1 MMIKLWIA
9 LLGVFAGFVLLVQAM
24 GYVAYSLSPRDPA
37 AIQRASEF
45 EAAMGRLVNA
55 PKEGIVPLA
64 PVEIPNR
71 HPKVVGAVH
80 RVGEWSG
87 GRFGE
92 APLLAQRVREGHL
105 PAVSERLPENPLVII
120 PPQQNGPYGGTW
132 TRFATGPRDVGIV
145 EARFAYEGLA
155 RWDAMGQNV
164 IPNLAV
170 RWEIADGGR
179 SFTFYLRKGVRWSD
193 GHPFTVDDLLFWYE
207 DVLQNEELTPVV
219 PRDFKRQGRV
229 MGLEKI
235 DDYTVRFTFLEPN
248 GLFLKKLASGRGYEM
263 LRYPAHYM
271 KQFHP
276 RYAGLAKLEAMT
288 ENAGFELWKQL
299 FEDMRDWRNPDIPRL
314 WPWIVVAPPPA
325 RPAVL
330 ERNPYYWKV
339 DPDGN
344 QLPYIDRMTFEIFD
358 AETINL
364 KAINGEMGMQGRHLQ
379 FQNYPLF
386 MEGQKKGDYRIVHWI
401 NGSAGANILALNL
414 NHRDPVLK
422 KVIEDHRF
430 RKALSHALNREELN
444 EADYFGIG
452 KPRQVCPPPSSPF
465 YDAEYERAY
474 IEYDPDRANDLL
486 DQMGLTRRE
495 DGLRLRP
502 DGAPI
507 KLYIETTSLNNRI
520 LELVASY
527 WTAVGVQTEIK
538 EEARQLFYERKKGL
552 LHDVGVW
559 GGADEQIAV
568 LDPRWLIPFSDESV
582 HAVDYARWYR
592 TGKKRGEE
600 PPKDMRRCIELFWQI
615 EKTIDEAEQIRLM
628 KEIIALNRKN
638 LWVIGTVG
646 ALPSF
651 YLVKNSFRNV
661 PEVAMTGWA
670 FRTPGNTAVEC
681 YAIEK

>member
-1 MMIKLWIA
+1 MIKLWIG

-24 GYVAYSLSPRDPA
+24 GYITYSLSPRDPV
-37 AIQRASEF
+37 AIRRASEF
-45 EAAMGRLVNA
+45 EAAMGNFMHA
-55 PKEGIVPLA
+55 PEEGIA
-64 PVEIPNR
+64 PTVRGEIPNR
-71 HPKVVGAVH
+71 HPKAEGAVH

-92 APLLAQRVREGHL
+92 APMLAERVREGRL
-105 PAVSERLPENPLVII
+105 PPVSKRLPENPLVII

-145 EARFAYEGLA
+145 EARFAYEGLV
-155 RWDAMGQNV
+155 RWDAMGQRV

-179 SFTFYLRKGVRWSD
+179 SFTFHLRKGVRWSD

-219 PRDFKRQGRV
+219 PRDFKRRGRV

-235 DDYTVRFTFLEPN
+235 DPYTVRFTFLAPN

-263 LRYPAHYM
+263 LRYPGHYL

-276 RYAGLAKLEAMT
+276 RYAALATLEAMT
-288 ENAGFELWKQL
+288 EAAGFELWKQL
-299 FEDMRDWRNPDIPRL
+299 FEDMRDWRNPEIPRL

-386 MEGQKKGDYRIVHWI
+386 MEGRNKGDYRIVHWI

-422 KVIEDHRF
+422 KIIGDHRF
-430 RKALSHALNREELN
+430 RKALSHALNRAELN

-465 YDAEYERAY
+465 YDAEYERAH
-474 IEYDPDRANDLL
+474 IEYDPARAGELL
-486 DQMGLTRRE
+486 DQMGLARRE

-502 DGAPI
+502 DGTPI
-507 KLYIETTSLNNRI
+507 KLHIETTSLNNRI

-527 WTAVGVQTEIK
+527 WTAVGVQTEVK

-592 TGKKRGEE
+592 TEKKRGEE
-600 PPKDMRRCIELFWQI
+600 PPEDMRRCIELFWQI

-646 ALPSF
+646 ELPSF
-651 YLVKNSFRNV
+651 FLFKNSFRNV
-661 PEVAMTGWA
+661 PEVAMSGWA

-681 YAIEK
+681 YAIVE

>member
-1 MMIKLWIA
+1 
-9 LLGVFAGFVLLVQAM
+9 
-24 GYVAYSLSPRDPA
+24 
-37 AIQRASEF
+37 
-45 EAAMGRLVNA
+45 
-55 PKEGIVPLA
+55 
-64 PVEIPNR
+64 
-71 HPKVVGAVH
+71 
-80 RVGEWSG
+80 
-87 GRFGE
+87 
-92 APLLAQRVREGHL
+92 
-105 PAVSERLPENPLVII
+105 
-120 PPQQNGPYGGTW
+120 
-132 TRFATGPRDVGIV
+132 
-145 EARFAYEGLA
+145 
-155 RWDAMGQNV
+155 
-164 IPNLAV
+164 
-170 RWEIADGGR
+170 
-179 SFTFYLRKGVRWSD
+179 
-193 GHPFTVDDLLFWYE
+193 
-207 DVLQNEELTPVV
+207 
-219 PRDFKRQGRV
+219 
-229 MGLEKI
+229 
-235 DDYTVRFTFLEPN
+235 
-248 GLFLKKLASGRGYEM
+248 
-263 LRYPAHYM
+263 M
-271 KQFHP
+271 KQFH
-276 RYAGLAKLEAMT
+276 RDTRGLAKLEAMA

-527 WTAVGVQTEIK
+527 WTAVGCRQKSRRKRGSCFTSAKRDCCTMWACGAVQTSKSRFWTRAGSFHLAMNPSTRWITRGGI
-538 EEARQLFYERKKGL
+538 AREKNAAKNPRRIC
-552 LHDVGVW
+552 
-559 GGADEQIAV
+559 GGA
-568 LDPRWLIPFSDESV
+568 LNCF
-582 HAVDYARWYR
+582 
-592 TGKKRGEE
+592 GKLKR
-600 PPKDMRRCIELFWQI
+600 PSTKP
-615 EKTIDEAEQIRLM
+615 
-628 KEIIALNRKN
+628 NRF
-638 LWVIGTVG
+638 G
-646 ALPSF
+646 
-651 YLVKNSFRNV
+651 
-661 PEVAMTGWA
+661 
-670 FRTPGNTAVEC
+670 
-681 YAIEK
+681 